1 MTYTATKLDNGMHR
15 IEMQDGLVFHV
26 VVTNESQL
34 DELVEFHLDFLKNPP
49 TPPQPSAQPPVDLA
63 KLVQEQQAIIQQLQ
77 ADVAAL
83 KGAA

>member
-15 IEMQDGLVFHV
+15 IEMQDGLAFNV
-26 VVTNESQL
+26 VVTDESQL
-34 DELVEFHLDFLKNPP
+34 DELVEFYLDFLKNPP

-63 KLVQEQQAIIQQLQ
+63 KLVQEQQAVIQQLQ

-83 KGAA
+83 KEA